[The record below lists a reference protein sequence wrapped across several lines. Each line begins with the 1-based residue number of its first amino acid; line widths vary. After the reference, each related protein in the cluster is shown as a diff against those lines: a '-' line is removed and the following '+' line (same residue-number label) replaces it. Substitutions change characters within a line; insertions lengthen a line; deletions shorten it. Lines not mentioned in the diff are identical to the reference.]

1 MDGGFAR
8 STRRNPGVGEEEQTL
23 NKMKLRFLRRWLRVV
38 NALVA
43 ILLFVVIAICDPKV
57 IPVLFSI
64 PVLLAVHCFIL
75 ERIKKLELEDEDYE

>member
-1 MDGGFAR
+1 M
-8 STRRNPGVGEEEQTL
+8 TEK
-23 NKMKLRFLRRWLRVV
+23 KMKLRLLKRWLRAINV
-38 NALVA
+38 LVA
-43 ILLFVVIAICDPKV
+43 IPLFVTIVICDPKV

>member
-1 MDGGFAR
+1 MTDK
-8 STRRNPGVGEEEQTL
+8 
-23 NKMKLRFLRRWLRVV
+23 KMKLRLLKRWLRAV
-38 NALVA
+38 NVL
-43 ILLFVVIAICDPKV
+43 VVIPLFFVIVIFDPKV